1 MAASTVAAA
10 GPLCVYFHGCPGAP
24 VEARWF
30 DAAALQA
37 GVRLVAVDRSLV
49 APGAVGDAYFDALA
63 AEVDALAGDAPIRLI
78 GFSLGAFV
86 SLQVARR
93 LRSSLAGLELISPAG
108 PLEGGEVLDSMAGG
122 PLFRLAMRSPGLF
135 RLTTWAQG
143 LAVRVAPQAVVR
155 GLFAG
160 LRGAEA
166 ELAAK
171 PEFRASL
178 VELLARSYGPARP
191 GYLRDI
197 LAYVRPWSAE
207 LETAART
214 VRIWQG
220 QADGWA
226 PPALAAALAARMTGA
241 QVTLFPGLGHYST
254 LFAAMPIILDNLG
267 RAGSPRA

>member
-1 MAASTVAAA
+1 MAASPVAAA
-10 GPLCVYFHGCPGAP
+10 GPLGVYFHGCPGGPA
-24 VEARWF
+24 EARWF
-30 DAAALQA
+30 DAAALDV
-37 GVRLVAVDRSLV
+37 GVRLVAVDRSHI

-63 AEVDALAGDAPIRLI
+63 AEVDALAGGAPIRLI

-93 LRSSLAGLELISPAG
+93 LGSSLAGLDLVSPAG

-122 PLFRLAMRSPGLF
+122 PLFRLAMRSPELF

-143 LAVRVAPQAVVR
+143 LAVRMAPQAVLR

-160 LRGAEA
+160 VRGAEA
-166 ELAAK
+166 DLAAK

-178 VELLARSYGPARP
+178 VDLLARSYGPARA

-197 LAYVRPWSAE
+197 LAYVRPWSPE
-207 LETAART
+207 LENTVLP

-220 QADGWA
+220 EADGWA
-226 PPALAAALAARMTGA
+226 PPALAAALAARMPGA

-254 LFAAMPIILDNLG
+254 LFAAMPTILGHLG